1 MKKGAG
7 TSFKHLRKQ
16 IKKIDKYGVPIGL
29 TYQGETEYK
38 TIAGGLLTIFSRFA
52 LIGFCVFQM
61 SLIGSKQRYVY
72 RKSIY
77 KNL

>member
-1 MKKGAG
+1 M
-7 TSFKHLRKQ
+7 
-16 IKKIDKYGVPIGL
+16 DKYGVPIGL

-38 TIAGGLLTIFSRFA
+38 TITGGFLTIFSRFA
-52 LIGFCVFQM
+52 LIGFCAFQI
-61 SLIGSKQRYVY
+61 SLIGSKEKYVY